1 MKAMRRARS
10 LMVVPLVGRAKIL
23 GVLSF
28 ASVRSGRLFDLTDL
42 SAAIALASR
51 GALAL
56 EMSRLCRETSEA
68 MRQRGADLS
77 RLSHDLKNVLRSVS
91 VVRLTLM
98 RTFLR
103 SWESLD
109 RSAPRWR
116 SPSPAS
122 QQRCYISSASAPRGG
137 RSPPEI
143 RHIEEAT

>member
-10 LMVVPLVGRAKIL
+10 FMVVPLVGRAKIL

-77 RLSHDLKNVLRSVS
+77 RLSHDLKNVLMSVN
-91 VVRLTLM
+91 LTTETL
-98 RTFLR
+98 LR
-103 SWESLD
+103 SARRPTSGGAG
-109 RSAPRWR
+109 RAN
-116 SPSPAS
+116 
-122 QQRCYISSASAPRGG
+122 SSASAAASCG
-137 RSPPEI
+137 
-143 RHIEEAT
+143 